1 MASIPECKDQRACY
15 EWDGLTTIR
24 KMDVA
29 KNGGTV
35 EEFVTV
41 VSVDGH
47 PPRPPTENFVTVLSI
62 GNDTS
67 NDKATSKE
75 EKEGEEG
82 AARTSSVKVVG
93 AEGPLEEEVEV
104 YRLPGERLGFGLK
117 FEGGNKTSERVR
129 RLFVQSCAEQSPASR
144 ARCSWGT
151 LGEGDEVT
159 FFFRPLLPL
168 TRRSRSLFPG
178 ALDRRGAGDAH
189 DPTGLRETIEGVAA
203 GDQADGEVQGGA
215 QARGGERG
223 EEELAGEQ
231 GAARAAL
238 GAPPSPPQKVEA
250 GSRLGR
256 RGGEPEPRRQEIVER
271 RFFAIKQQFPDELAV
286 QFSKRLPRLHRS
298 SIEIGRGEQQVDLVR
313 ELRVLASK
321 RRREIGAREPEGIP
335 ARQGTFAR
343 GEIETGQ
350 LPIRALSLS
359 FETIRVSRLVRFV
372 FRNRRKRWCTWTRG
386 RSAARRTARRRT
398 TRVARCRP

>member
-1 MASIPECKDQRACY
+1 
-15 EWDGLTTIR
+15 
-24 KMDVA
+24 MDVA

-159 FFFRPLLPL
+159 FFFRFVVPFSLSRVAHAHFFQVLSIDGVPVTHM
-168 TRRSRSLFPG
+168 TRLDCVRRLKESQLVIKLMVRCRG
-178 ALDRRGAGDAH
+178 ALRPEVVSAEKKSSPESKVPPELPSAPPPVPPRKLRLARGS
-189 DPTGLRETIEGVAA
+189 
-203 GDQADGEVQGGA
+203 ADGEANPNPVAKKSWNVGSSQQFNNNSQTSSQSSSRNGSPGSTDR
-215 QARGGERG
+215 QSKSGEGSSKSTSYESCESSPRSGGERSVRESPKG
-223 EEELAGEQ
+223 
-231 GAARAAL
+231 
-238 GAPPSPPQKVEA
+238 SPPAKERSPEVKSKQVSSRFERFPSRSRRFEYRGWFVLFLGTA
-250 GSRLGR
+250 GSDG
-256 RGGEPEPRRQEIVER
+256 V
-271 RFFAIKQQFPDELAV
+271 
-286 QFSKRLPRLHRS
+286 
-298 SIEIGRGEQQVDLVR
+298 
-313 ELRVLASK
+313 
-321 RRREIGAREPEGIP
+321 
-335 ARQGTFAR
+335 
-343 GEIETGQ
+343 
-350 LPIRALSLS
+350 
-359 FETIRVSRLVRFV
+359 
-372 FRNRRKRWCTWTRG
+372 RG
-386 RSAARRTARRRT
+386 REVAVRLDARLDVGRHG
-398 TRVARCRP
+398 